1 MKNPLANLKAFRL
14 LDDGLNKV
22 AKGDF
27 ESAIEK
33 FSKAIKVQPEMLDA
47 YSYRGNAYIDLGQ
60 YQRALADL
68 DYVIQKS
75 PDHHAAYYNRST
87 AQMGL
92 GRTDQALADLN
103 RAIQLAPEEP
113 GYYLNRS
120 AVHLVREEYD
130 LALEDA
136 ANAIEFG
143 EPKMGH
149 NNRAILFEKK
159 GDLPSAIAEWTKVL
173 EIDRKNARAYCWRG
187 LLLATTGDR
196 KSAIE
201 DLRMGMKYKKELGDP
216 LREQVE
222 KMLQELEGTAQK

>member
-1 MKNPLANLKAFRL
+1 MKNLLAKRKAFGL
-14 LDDGLNKV
+14 LEDGLGKV
-22 AKGDF
+22 VKRDF
-27 ESAIEK
+27 EAAVDK
-33 FSKAIKVQPEMLDA
+33 FSKAIETQPEMLDA
-47 YSYRGNAYIDLGQ
+47 YSYRGNAYVDLGQ

-92 GRTDQALADLN
+92 GRTDLALADLS

-136 ANAIEFG
+136 AKAIEFG
-143 EPKMGH
+143 QPKMGH

-159 GDLPSAIAEWTKVL
+159 GDLPAAIAEWTKVL
-173 EIDRKNARAYCWRG
+173 EIDPKNARAYGRRG
-187 LLLATTGDR
+187 ILLAATGDR

-201 DLRMGMKYKKELGDP
+201 DLQRGMKYKKELPDP
-216 LREQVE
+216 LRETVE
-222 KMLQELEGTAQK
+222 KTLQELEGTA